1 MAWPYRLPFIGYRYT
16 INYVIR
22 SFRDPEAEKIFRQQF
37 SKQFQAIQAIAL
49 RKLFQLNRAI
59 TLDDLSA
66 IPGNRLEAL
75 KRDRKGQHSIRVNDQ
90 YRICFRWKDRDAFD
104 VEITDYH

>member
-1 MAWPYRLPFIGYRYT
+1 
-16 INYVIR
+16 VIR

-37 SKQFQAIQAIAL
+37 SKKFQAIQAIAL

-75 KRDRKGQHSIRVNDQ
+75 KGDRQGQHSIRMNDQ
-90 YRICFRWKDRDAFD
+90 HRICFCWTDTGPAD
-104 VEITDYH
+104 VEIVDYH